1 MGFVVP
7 IQEGLE
13 QILEEMKIFHKCLHH
28 HPLVTM
34 KEILFHQMPEAMEVA
49 AKKQEGLEVL
59 LGDMG

>member
-1 MGFVVP
+1 MYEP
-7 IQEGLE
+7 
-13 QILEEMKIFHKCLHH
+13 EEMVLPYRKDHHH

-49 AKKQEGLEVL
+49 AEKQEGLEML